1 MLDDWRTADITP
13 RLKAML
19 GYLEKLTLTPD
30 AVGPAD
36 VEALRA
42 AGVDDDAYRDA
53 VWVAF
58 VFNTI
63 ARIAD
68 SLEWDIPDDAGFD
81 ASATMLLSRGYI
93 LQKTSP
99 RRAPG

>member
-1 MLDDWRTADITP
+1 MLEDWRTADVAP

-19 GYLEKLTLTPD
+19 GFLQKLTLEP
-30 AVGPAD
+30 ASVGPAD

-58 VFNTI
+58 AFNTI
-63 ARIAD
+63 TRVAD
-68 SLEWDIPDDAGFD
+68 SLGWDIPEEAGFD
-81 ASATMLLSRGYI
+81 ASATMLLKRGYV
-93 LQKTSP
+93 LQKPSP
-99 RRAPG
+99 RRAAR